1 MLLKEK
7 NIKDL
12 TIQIFHSCIA
22 VSDIIN
28 NKLVIKRY
36 IGYSE
41 KEAVSLFINEFHS
54 KKTSTKL
61 NDYFIENQN
70 VLFNNN

>member
-12 TIQIFHSCIA
+12 TVQIFHNCIA
-22 VSDIIN
+22 VSDIIDN
-28 NKLVIKRY
+28 HIVIKRY

-41 KEAVSLFINEFHS
+41 KEAVSLFINEFH
-54 KKTSTKL
+54 
-61 NDYFIENQN
+61 
-70 VLFNNN
+70 NNK